1 MQPLTQAYSHGT
13 KGSPTGFKPR
23 ECHESNRDM
32 SAFGLHSVKLSVPVY
47 EEPAWHT
54 PCLELRHIKLNQS
67 IMATG
72 KINVS
77 ADNIFPI
84 IKKFLYSD
92 HEIFLRELISNAV
105 DASNKLKTLANLGEF
120 KGELGDMTVQVH
132 IDKKKK
138 QLRIVD
144 RGIGMTQDEVQ
155 KYINDVAF
163 SGAEEFVKQYEGK
176 VEKGA
181 MIGHFGLGF
190 YSSFMVSSKVEI
202 KSLSWK
208 TENEK
213 EGAHWAC
220 DGSPEFELKACS
232 RKDRGTEIILH
243 IDGESEDFL
252 EEHKIKELLKK
263 YARFMSIPIQCG
275 EKEERVNVAA
285 EGEEAKYESVKKP
298 DIINETE
305 PAWTKKPS
313 ELSDEDY
320 KKFYKALYPY
330 SFEDPLFHIHINVD
344 YPFDL
349 TGILFFPKIKPNME
363 LQKNKIQLYQSQV
376 FITDNVEGIV
386 PDFLTLLH
394 GVIDSKDIPLNV
406 SRSYLQADGNVKKIS
421 GHITKKVADKLEEMF
436 KADRADFEAK
446 WKDISMII
454 EYGMVTEEKFYERAQ
469 KFNLFK
475 SVVDDKFYTMEEYLE
490 KISALQT
497 DKEGQ
502 RVVLYASN
510 ADAQHSYIQKAKAEG
525 YDVILLESPIAGHS
539 IQKFEG
545 SQEKLRFARVD
556 SDLLDKLIP
565 KGESGRLRC
574 DLARVA
580 DCWPQHSE
588 VRRQPRKTA
597 ICPGRQRFAG
607 QTHSKRRRT
616 HVHLDRKGNRIL
628 EGPHRRRTE
637 QQDVFGTHRSPQQ

>member
-1 MQPLTQAYSHGT
+1 
-13 KGSPTGFKPR
+13 
-23 ECHESNRDM
+23 
-32 SAFGLHSVKLSVPVY
+32 
-47 EEPAWHT
+47 
-54 PCLELRHIKLNQS
+54 
-67 IMATG
+67 MATG

-105 DASNKLKTLANLGEF
+105 DATNKLKTLSNLGEF
-120 KGELGDMTVQVH
+120 KGELGDLTIQVH
-132 IDKKKK
+132 LDKKKK

-190 YSSFMVSSKVEI
+190 YSSFMVSSQVEI
-202 KSLSWK
+202 KTRSWK
-208 TENEK
+208 SNDVK
-213 EGAHWAC
+213 EGAHWSC
-220 DGSPEFELKACS
+220 DGSPEFDLKGCTK
-232 RKDRGTEIILH
+232 KDRGTEIILH
-243 IDGESEDFL
+243 IDSESEDFL
-252 EEHKIKELLKK
+252 EEFKIKELLKK
-263 YARFMSIPIQCG
+263 YARFMSVPIQCG

-285 EGEEAKYESVKKP
+285 EGEEAKYESVKKA

-330 SFEDPLFHIHINVD
+330 TFEDPLFHIHINVD

-446 WKDISMII
+446 WKDISVII

-475 SVVDDKFYTMEEYLE
+475 SVVDEKFYTMEEYLE

-497 DKEGQ
+497 DKDGQ
-502 RVVLYASN
+502 RVILYASN

-565 KGESGRLRC
+565 KGDERTSILTDKEVESLKGHVEAALNSTTYTVRTEALGSDDAPMMITIPEFMRRMKEMSATGGGGFMGMGDFPVSYDLVVNTNHPLSGKILQSEGEERDGLIAHAK
-574 DLARVA
+574 DLALLQQNLLQGEA
-580 DCWPQHSE
+580 L
-588 VRRQPRKTA
+588 TA
-597 ICPGRQRFAG
+597 F
-607 QTHSKRRRT
+607 
-616 HVHLDRKGNRIL
+616 VNRAMERL
-628 EGPHRRRTE
+628 
-637 QQDVFGTHRSPQQ
+637 V

>member
-1 MQPLTQAYSHGT
+1 
-13 KGSPTGFKPR
+13 
-23 ECHESNRDM
+23 
-32 SAFGLHSVKLSVPVY
+32 
-47 EEPAWHT
+47 
-54 PCLELRHIKLNQS
+54 
-67 IMATG
+67 MATG

-105 DASNKLKTLANLGEF
+105 DATNKLKTLSNLGEF
-120 KGELGDMTVQVH
+120 KGELGDLTIQVH

-144 RGIGMTQDEVQ
+144 RGIGMTHDEVQ

-190 YSSFMVSSKVEI
+190 YSSFMVSSQVEI
-202 KSLSWK
+202 KTRSWK
-208 TENEK
+208 SSDDK
-213 EGAHWAC
+213 EGAHWSC
-220 DGSPEFELKACS
+220 DGSPEFELKGCTK
-232 RKDRGTEIILH
+232 KDRGTEIILH
-243 IDGESEDFL
+243 IDSESEDFL
-252 EEHKIKELLKK
+252 EEFKIKELLKK

-285 EGEEAKYESVKKP
+285 EGEEAKYETVKKA

-313 ELSDEDY
+313 ELSGEDY
-320 KKFYKALYPY
+320 NKFYKALYPY
-330 SFEDPLFHIHINVD
+330 TFEDPLFHIHINVD

-446 WKDISMII
+446 WKDISVII
-454 EYGMVTEEKFYERAQ
+454 EYGMVTEEKFYERAK

-475 SVVDDKFYTMEEYLE
+475 SVIDDSCYTMEEYVE

-497 DKEGQ
+497 DKDGQ
-502 RVVLYASN
+502 RVILYASN

-545 SQEKLRFARVD
+545 SEEKVRFARVD

-565 KGESGRLRC
+565 KGDERTSILTDKEVESLKSHVEAALNSKTYTVRTEALGSDDAPMLITIPEFMRRMKEMSATGGGGFMGMGDFPVSYDLVVNTNHPLSGKILQSEGGERDGLIAHAK
-574 DLARVA
+574 DLALLQQNLLQGEALTTFV
-580 DCWPQHSE
+580 
-588 VRRQPRKTA
+588 
-597 ICPGRQRFAG
+597 
-607 QTHSKRRRT
+607 
-616 HVHLDRKGNRIL
+616 NRAMERL
-628 EGPHRRRTE
+628 
-637 QQDVFGTHRSPQQ
+637 V

>member
-1 MQPLTQAYSHGT
+1 
-13 KGSPTGFKPR
+13 
-23 ECHESNRDM
+23 
-32 SAFGLHSVKLSVPVY
+32 
-47 EEPAWHT
+47 
-54 PCLELRHIKLNQS
+54 
-67 IMATG
+67 MATG

-105 DASNKLKTLANLGEF
+105 DATNKLKTLSNLGEF
-120 KGELGDMTVQVH
+120 KGELGDLTIQVH

-144 RGIGMTQDEVQ
+144 RGIGMTHDEVQ

-190 YSSFMVSSKVEI
+190 YSSFMVSSQVEI
-202 KSLSWK
+202 KTRSWK
-208 TENEK
+208 SSDDK
-213 EGAHWAC
+213 EGAHWSC
-220 DGSPEFELKACS
+220 DGSPEFELKGCTK
-232 RKDRGTEIILH
+232 KDRGTEIILH
-243 IDGESEDFL
+243 IDSESEDFL
-252 EEHKIKELLKK
+252 EEFKIKELLKK

-285 EGEEAKYESVKKP
+285 EGEEAKYETVKKA

-313 ELSDEDY
+313 ELSGEDY
-320 KKFYKALYPY
+320 NKFYKALYPY
-330 SFEDPLFHIHINVD
+330 TFEDPLFHIHINVD

-363 LQKNKIQLYQSQV
+363 LQKNKIKLYQSQV

-446 WKDISMII
+446 WKDISVII
-454 EYGMVTEEKFYERAQ
+454 EYGMVTEEKFYERAK

-475 SVVDDKFYTMEEYLE
+475 SVIDDSCYTMEEYVE

-497 DKEGQ
+497 DKDGQ
-502 RVVLYASN
+502 RVILYASN

-545 SQEKLRFARVD
+545 SEEKVRFARVD

-565 KGESGRLRC
+565 KGDERTSILTDKEVESLKSHVEAALNSKTYTVRTEALGSDDAPMLITIPEFMRRMKEMSATGGGGFMGMGDFPVSYDLVVNTNHPLSGKILQSEGEERDGLIAHAK
-574 DLARVA
+574 DLALLQQNLLQGEALTTFV
-580 DCWPQHSE
+580 
-588 VRRQPRKTA
+588 
-597 ICPGRQRFAG
+597 
-607 QTHSKRRRT
+607 
-616 HVHLDRKGNRIL
+616 NRAMERL
-628 EGPHRRRTE
+628 
-637 QQDVFGTHRSPQQ
+637 V

>member
-1 MQPLTQAYSHGT
+1 
-13 KGSPTGFKPR
+13 
-23 ECHESNRDM
+23 
-32 SAFGLHSVKLSVPVY
+32 
-47 EEPAWHT
+47 
-54 PCLELRHIKLNQS
+54 
-67 IMATG
+67 MATG

-105 DASNKLKTLANLGEF
+105 DATNKLKTLSNLGEF
-120 KGELGDMTVQVH
+120 KGELGDLTIQVH

-144 RGIGMTQDEVQ
+144 RGIGMTHDEVQ

-190 YSSFMVSSKVEI
+190 YSSFMVSSQVEI
-202 KSLSWK
+202 KTRSWK
-208 TENEK
+208 SSDDK
-213 EGAHWAC
+213 EGAHWSC
-220 DGSPEFELKACS
+220 DGSPEFELKGCTK
-232 RKDRGTEIILH
+232 KDRGTEIILH
-243 IDGESEDFL
+243 IDSESEDFL
-252 EEHKIKELLKK
+252 EEFKIKELLKK

-285 EGEEAKYESVKKP
+285 EGEEAKYETVKKA

-320 KKFYKALYPY
+320 NKFYKALYPY
-330 SFEDPLFHIHINVD
+330 TFEDPLFHIHINVD

-349 TGILFFPKIKPNME
+349 TGILLFPKIKRNME

-446 WKDISMII
+446 WKDISVII
-454 EYGMVTEEKFYERAQ
+454 EYGMVTEEKFYERAK

-475 SVVDDKFYTMEEYLE
+475 SVIDDSCYTMEEYVE

-497 DKEGQ
+497 DKDGQ
-502 RVVLYASN
+502 RVILYASN

-545 SQEKLRFARVD
+545 SEEKVRFARVD

-565 KGESGRLRC
+565 KGDERTSILTDKEVESLKSHVEAALNSKTYTVRTEALGSDDAPMLITIPEFMRRMKEMSATGGGGFMGMGDFPVSYDLVVNTNHPLSGKILQSEGEERDGLIAHAK
-574 DLARVA
+574 DLALLQQNLLQGEALTTFV
-580 DCWPQHSE
+580 
-588 VRRQPRKTA
+588 
-597 ICPGRQRFAG
+597 
-607 QTHSKRRRT
+607 
-616 HVHLDRKGNRIL
+616 NRAMERL
-628 EGPHRRRTE
+628 
-637 QQDVFGTHRSPQQ
+637 V

>member
-1 MQPLTQAYSHGT
+1 
-13 KGSPTGFKPR
+13 
-23 ECHESNRDM
+23 
-32 SAFGLHSVKLSVPVY
+32 
-47 EEPAWHT
+47 
-54 PCLELRHIKLNQS
+54 
-67 IMATG
+67 
-72 KINVS
+72 
-77 ADNIFPI
+77 
-84 IKKFLYSD
+84 
-92 HEIFLRELISNAV
+92 
-105 DASNKLKTLANLGEF
+105 
-120 KGELGDMTVQVH
+120 
-132 IDKKKK
+132 
-138 QLRIVD
+138 
-144 RGIGMTQDEVQ
+144 
-155 KYINDVAF
+155 
-163 SGAEEFVKQYEGK
+163 
-176 VEKGA
+176 
-181 MIGHFGLGF
+181 
-190 YSSFMVSSKVEI
+190 
-202 KSLSWK
+202 
-208 TENEK
+208 
-213 EGAHWAC
+213 
-220 DGSPEFELKACS
+220 
-232 RKDRGTEIILH
+232 
-243 IDGESEDFL
+243 
-252 EEHKIKELLKK
+252 
-263 YARFMSIPIQCG
+263 
-275 EKEERVNVAA
+275 
-285 EGEEAKYESVKKP
+285 GEEAKYESVKKP

-565 KGESGRLRC
+565 KGDERTSILTEKEIESLKGHIEGALNSKTYSVRTEALSSDDAPMMITIPEFMRRMKEMSATGGGGFMGMGDFPETYDLVVNTNHALAGKILAAEGEARDGMIAHAK
-574 DLARVA
+574 DLALLQQNLLQGEA
-580 DCWPQHSE
+580 L
-588 VRRQPRKTA
+588 TA
-597 ICPGRQRFAG
+597 F
-607 QTHSKRRRT
+607 
-616 HVHLDRKGNRIL
+616 VNRAMERL
-628 EGPHRRRTE
+628 
-637 QQDVFGTHRSPQQ
+637 V

>member
-1 MQPLTQAYSHGT
+1 
-13 KGSPTGFKPR
+13 
-23 ECHESNRDM
+23 
-32 SAFGLHSVKLSVPVY
+32 
-47 EEPAWHT
+47 
-54 PCLELRHIKLNQS
+54 
-67 IMATG
+67 MATG

-105 DASNKLKTLANLGEF
+105 DATNKLKTLSNLGEF
-120 KGELGDMTVQVH
+120 KGELGDLTIQVH

-144 RGIGMTQDEVQ
+144 RGIGMTHDEVQ

-190 YSSFMVSSKVEI
+190 YSSFMVSSQVEI
-202 KSLSWK
+202 KTRSWK
-208 TENEK
+208 SSDDK
-213 EGAHWAC
+213 EGAHWSC
-220 DGSPEFELKACS
+220 DGSPEFELKGCTK
-232 RKDRGTEIILH
+232 KDRGTEIILH
-243 IDGESEDFL
+243 IDSESEDFL
-252 EEHKIKELLKK
+252 EEFKIKELLKK

-285 EGEEAKYESVKKP
+285 EGEEAKYETVKKA

-313 ELSDEDY
+313 ELSGEDY
-320 KKFYKALYPY
+320 NKFYKALYPY
-330 SFEDPLFHIHINVD
+330 TVEDPLFHIHINVD

-376 FITDNVEGIV
+376 FITDNVEGI
-386 PDFLTLLH
+386 
-394 GVIDSKDIPLNV
+394 VIDSKDIPLNV

-446 WKDISMII
+446 WKDISVII
-454 EYGMVTEEKFYERAQ
+454 EYGMVTEEKFYERAK

-475 SVVDDKFYTMEEYLE
+475 SVIDDSCYTMEEYVE
-490 KISALQT
+490 KISAFQT
-497 DKEGQ
+497 DKDGQ
-502 RVVLYASN
+502 RVILYASN

-545 SQEKLRFARVD
+545 SEEKVRFARVD

-565 KGESGRLRC
+565 KGDERTSILTDKEVESLKSHVEAALNSKTYTVRTEALGSDDAPMLITIPEFMRRMKEMSATGGGGFMGMGDFPVSYDLVVNTNHPLSGKILQSEGEERDGLIAHAK
-574 DLARVA
+574 DLALLQQNLLQGEALTTFV
-580 DCWPQHSE
+580 
-588 VRRQPRKTA
+588 
-597 ICPGRQRFAG
+597 
-607 QTHSKRRRT
+607 
-616 HVHLDRKGNRIL
+616 NRAMERL
-628 EGPHRRRTE
+628 
-637 QQDVFGTHRSPQQ
+637 V

>member
-1 MQPLTQAYSHGT
+1 
-13 KGSPTGFKPR
+13 
-23 ECHESNRDM
+23 
-32 SAFGLHSVKLSVPVY
+32 
-47 EEPAWHT
+47 
-54 PCLELRHIKLNQS
+54 
-67 IMATG
+67 MATG

-105 DASNKLKTLANLGEF
+105 DATNKLKTLSNLGEF
-120 KGELGDMTVQVH
+120 KGELGDLTIQVH
-132 IDKKKK
+132 LDKKKK

-190 YSSFMVSSKVEI
+190 YSSFMVSSQVEI
-202 KSLSWK
+202 KTRSWK
-208 TENEK
+208 SNDVK
-213 EGAHWAC
+213 EGAHWSC
-220 DGSPEFELKACS
+220 DGSPEFDLKGCTK
-232 RKDRGTEIILH
+232 KDRGTEIILH
-243 IDGESEDFL
+243 IDSESEDFL
-252 EEHKIKELLKK
+252 EEFKIKELLKK
-263 YARFMSIPIQCG
+263 YARFMSVPIQCG

-305 PAWTKKPS
+305 PAWTMKPS

-330 SFEDPLFHIHINVD
+330 TFEDPLFHIHINVD

-436 KADRADFEAK
+436 KVDRTDFEAK
-446 WKDISMII
+446 WKDISVII
-454 EYGMVTEEKFYERAQ
+454 EYGMVTEEKFYERAK
-469 KFNLFK
+469 KFNLLK
-475 SVVDDKFYTMEEYLE
+475 SVIDDHHYTMEEYLE

-502 RVVLYASN
+502 RVILYASN

-545 SQEKLRFARVD
+545 SEEKVRFARVD

-565 KGESGRLRC
+565 KGDERPSILTDKEVESLKGHVEAALNSKTYTVRTEALGSDDAPMLITIPEFMRRMKEMSATGGGGFMGMGDFPVSYDLVVNTNHPLSGKILQAEGEERDGLIAHAK
-574 DLARVA
+574 DLALLQQNLLQGEA
-580 DCWPQHSE
+580 LTS
-588 VRRQPRKTA
+588 
-597 ICPGRQRFAG
+597 F
-607 QTHSKRRRT
+607 
-616 HVHLDRKGNRIL
+616 VHRALDRL
-628 EGPHRRRTE
+628 
-637 QQDVFGTHRSPQQ
+637 V

>member
-1 MQPLTQAYSHGT
+1 
-13 KGSPTGFKPR
+13 
-23 ECHESNRDM
+23 
-32 SAFGLHSVKLSVPVY
+32 
-47 EEPAWHT
+47 
-54 PCLELRHIKLNQS
+54 
-67 IMATG
+67 MATG

-105 DASNKLKTLANLGEF
+105 DATNKLKTLSNLGEF
-120 KGELGDMTVQVH
+120 KGELGDLTIQVH

-144 RGIGMTQDEVQ
+144 RGIGMTHDEVQ

-190 YSSFMVSSKVEI
+190 YSSFMVSSQVEI
-202 KSLSWK
+202 KTRSWK
-208 TENEK
+208 SSDDK
-213 EGAHWAC
+213 EGAHWSC
-220 DGSPEFELKACS
+220 VGSPEFELKGCTK
-232 RKDRGTEIILH
+232 KDRGTEIILH
-243 IDGESEDFL
+243 IDSESEDFL
-252 EEHKIKELLKK
+252 EEFKIKELLKK

-285 EGEEAKYESVKKP
+285 EGEEAKYETVKKA

-313 ELSDEDY
+313 ELSGEDY
-320 KKFYKALYPY
+320 NKFYKALYPY
-330 SFEDPLFHIHINVD
+330 TFEDPLFHIHINVD

-446 WKDISMII
+446 WKDISVII
-454 EYGMVTEEKFYERAQ
+454 EYGMVTEEKFYERAK

-475 SVVDDKFYTMEEYLE
+475 SVIDDSCYTMEEYVE
-490 KISALQT
+490 KISAFQT
-497 DKEGQ
+497 DKDGQ
-502 RVVLYASN
+502 RVILYASN

-545 SQEKLRFARVD
+545 SEEKVRFARVD

-565 KGESGRLRC
+565 KGDERTSILTDKEVESLKSHVEAALNSKTYTVRTEALGSDDAPMLITIPEFMRRMKEMSATGGGGFMGMGDFPVSYDLVVNTNHPLSGKILQSEGEERDGLIAHAK
-574 DLARVA
+574 DLALLQQNLLQGEALTTFV
-580 DCWPQHSE
+580 
-588 VRRQPRKTA
+588 
-597 ICPGRQRFAG
+597 
-607 QTHSKRRRT
+607 
-616 HVHLDRKGNRIL
+616 NRAMERL
-628 EGPHRRRTE
+628 
-637 QQDVFGTHRSPQQ
+637 V

>member
-1 MQPLTQAYSHGT
+1 
-13 KGSPTGFKPR
+13 
-23 ECHESNRDM
+23 
-32 SAFGLHSVKLSVPVY
+32 
-47 EEPAWHT
+47 
-54 PCLELRHIKLNQS
+54 
-67 IMATG
+67 MATG

-105 DASNKLKTLANLGEF
+105 DATNKLKTLSNLGEF
-120 KGELGDMTVQVH
+120 KGALGDLTIQVH

-176 VEKGA
+176 VEKGT

-190 YSSFMVSSKVEI
+190 YSSFMVSSQVEI
-202 KSLSWK
+202 KTRSWK
-208 TENEK
+208 SNDVK
-213 EGAHWAC
+213 EGAHWSC
-220 DGSPEFELKACS
+220 DGSPEFELKGCTK
-232 RKDRGTEIILH
+232 KDRGTEIILH
-243 IDGESEDFL
+243 IDSESEDFL
-252 EEHKIKELLKK
+252 EEFKIKELLKK
-263 YARFMSIPIQCG
+263 YARFMSVPIQCG

-285 EGEEAKYESVKKP
+285 EGEEAKYESVKKA

-330 SFEDPLFHIHINVD
+330 TFEDPLFHIHINVD

-436 KADRADFEAK
+436 KADRTDFEAK
-446 WKDISMII
+446 WKDISVII
-454 EYGMVTEEKFYERAQ
+454 EYGMVTEEKFYERAK
-469 KFNLFK
+469 KFNLLK
-475 SVVDDKFYTMEEYLE
+475 SVIDDHHYTMEEYLE

-502 RVVLYASN
+502 RVILYASN

-545 SQEKLRFARVD
+545 SEEKVRFARVD

-565 KGESGRLRC
+565 KGDERPSILTDKEVESLKGHVEAALNSKTYTVRTEALGSDDAPMLITIPEFMRRMKEMSATGGGGFMGMGDFPVSYDLVVNTNHPLSGKILQAEGEERDGLIAHAK
-574 DLARVA
+574 DLALLQQNLLQGEA
-580 DCWPQHSE
+580 LTS
-588 VRRQPRKTA
+588 
-597 ICPGRQRFAG
+597 F
-607 QTHSKRRRT
+607 
-616 HVHLDRKGNRIL
+616 VHRAMDRL
-628 EGPHRRRTE
+628 
-637 QQDVFGTHRSPQQ
+637 V